1 MKEEIFFYIFIDDT
15 DQVMIS
21 SDDKELNKIWG
32 LLQAIRELTI
42 KCPSVRVIISLRTS
56 IWSRMNEE
64 SSIIQNEQMDH
75 FRSYQVNLHVSDKL
89 IKDIYEARLIAA
101 KVELN
106 KHIHRK
112 YTDEYDAFF
121 ENKDVKLPT
130 SQERRYW
137 RDFIVK
143 SARNRPR
150 DAIQLI
156 RHLIENAQNRRTARL
171 DELSL
176 LTEKQSKE
184 KIFHCE

>member
-1 MKEEIFFYIFIDDT
+1 
-15 DQVMIS
+15 MIS

-156 RHLIENAQNRRTARL
+156 RHLIEKCT
-171 DELSL
+171 
-176 LTEKQSKE
+176 K
-184 KIFHCE
+184 